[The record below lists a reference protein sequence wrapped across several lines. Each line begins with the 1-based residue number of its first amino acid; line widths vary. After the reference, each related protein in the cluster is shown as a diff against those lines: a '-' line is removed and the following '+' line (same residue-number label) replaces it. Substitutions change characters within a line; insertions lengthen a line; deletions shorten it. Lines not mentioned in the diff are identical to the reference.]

1 MAKSNRLAS
10 MSVEALLKLREDI
23 GRALAQKATQLQAQ
37 LSRLGVEIG
46 ASSRHRSS
54 LRGRKVRSNTVTKRA
69 TPGRGEER
77 SPFGCARN

>member
-46 ASSRHRSS
+46 ASSRHRCSW
-54 LRGRKVRSNTVTKRA
+54 RGR
-69 TPGRGEER
+69 
-77 SPFGCARN
+77 